1 MTLIKAYNLMEN
13 KKVIFWLNVVSI
25 PLIFL
30 FIFLFTTLLY
40 VFYGNEDFGISMNFD
55 LMGFVLFLVFFF
67 LLIVVHELIHGAFF
81 KLFHPEGKV
90 KFGFKNGMA
99 YATSPNSF
107 YTRGQFILICLAP
120 FVLISSALMGYAL
133 FSLNTSVPLI
143 FLASCHAASC
153 VGDFYWVYL
162 ISKQGGNI
170 RVQDTEVGMSIYL
183 KD

>member
-133 FSLNTSVPLI
+133 FSLNTSIPLI

-153 VGDFYWVYL
+153 AGDFYWVFL
-162 ISKQGGNI
+162 ISRQGGNI